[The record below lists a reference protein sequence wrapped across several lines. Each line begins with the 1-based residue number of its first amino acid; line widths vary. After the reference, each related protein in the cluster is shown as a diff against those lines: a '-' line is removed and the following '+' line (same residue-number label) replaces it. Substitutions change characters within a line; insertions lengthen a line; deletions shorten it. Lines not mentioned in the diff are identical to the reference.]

1 MEMFEEEYSAA
12 PLSARSVLRPVS
24 SVMSYLPSRFRT
36 LHSQY
41 MLLGSSE
48 DEPFPQARRKRRKFT
63 LALAVLVLASAV
75 FNIVSLVKLT
85 KSTNPPRP
93 LDDFQNLYV
102 PPAFPSA
109 PSTTNPNSPAIPPI

>member
-1 MEMFEEEYSAA
+1 METFEEEYIAA
-12 PLSARSVLRPVS
+12 PLSARSFLRPFS

-63 LALAVLVLASAV
+63 LALAVTVLVLASAV
-75 FNIVSLVKLT
+75 FNIVSLVKFT

-93 LDDFQNLYV
+93 LDDFQNL
-102 PPAFPSA
+102 
-109 PSTTNPNSPAIPPI
+109 